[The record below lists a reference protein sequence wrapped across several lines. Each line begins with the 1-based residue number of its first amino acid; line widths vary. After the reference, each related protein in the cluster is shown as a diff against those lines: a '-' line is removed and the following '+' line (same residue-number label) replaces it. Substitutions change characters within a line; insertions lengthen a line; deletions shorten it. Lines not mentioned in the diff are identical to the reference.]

1 MSKRWIKDAV
11 RVFPPG
17 RGKTALIPGKDRP
30 KRKGNGKYLKG
41 AEAHA
46 RNRRINILHQCGLSS
61 VAIAPHVK
69 VTPARVRQILE
80 AHEEKLYVTSF
91 MELQHIQ
98 QQAFNAAT
106 VPLV

>member
-1 MSKRWIKDAV
+1 MSTGVKVSIL
-11 RVFPPG
+11 G
-17 RGKTALIPGKDRP
+17 GKARSKTN
-30 KRKGNGKYLKG
+30 GNGKYLKG

-69 VTPARVRQILE
+69 VSAARVRQILD
-80 AHEEKLYVTSF
+80 AHEEKLYITNF

-98 QQAFNAAT
+98 QKAFDAASWPF
-106 VPLV
+106 V